1 MQIAFDVD
9 EATDIDA
16 TYANVNERAFAI
28 AKAASQPPGTFVCPL
43 IVAAH
48 ACGYNTG
55 VIGGGSMQ
63 STDASSRSMTG
74 LRPICIPYPF
84 KRDSPLL

>member
-28 AKAASQPPGTFVCPL
+28 AKAASQPPGTVVCPAT
-43 IVAAH
+43 IASAAH
-48 ACGYNTG
+48 ALDETHHY
-55 VIGGGSMQ
+55 
-63 STDASSRSMTG
+63 
-74 LRPICIPYPF
+74 
-84 KRDSPLL
+84 KPLTLERADFQAARGR